1 MAGSLKDQLLNMGL
15 ADKKKAKQID
25 TEKRKKNKKAK
36 KARQS
41 GQQVTDEQQL
51 KQQQLEQQRKEKQE
65 KDRQLNQARDEER
78 RQKEI
83 MAQCKQ
89 MILQQQQPVPEDAE
103 QAYNYVYANKVKTL
117 YVTPE
122 QHAQLGRGQLAI
134 AALEDKFYL
143 IPDKFAAK
151 IEERLP
157 EYVIRVQPEE
167 EPDEDDPYADYKIPD
182 DLMW

>member
-1 MAGSLKDQLLNMGL
+1 MAGSLKDQLMNVGL
-15 ADKKKAKQID
+15 ADQKKAKQVEA
-25 TEKRKKNKKAK
+25 EKRKKKKQAS
-36 KARQS
+36 KARKS
-41 GQQVTDEQQL
+41 GQNADDEQVQ
-51 KQQQLEQQRKEKQE
+51 KQQMLEQQRKEKQE
-65 KDRQLNQARDEER
+65 RDRQLNLQREELR

-83 MAQCKQ
+83 AAQCRQ
-89 MILQQQQPVPEDAE
+89 MILQQQQSIPTNADV
-103 QAYNYVYANKVKTL
+103 AYNYAYDKKVKTL
-117 YVTPE
+117 YVTEE
-122 QHAQLGRGQLAI
+122 QRDQLIRGQLSI